1 MPTIAAPAP
10 GEAIRSGT
18 VATAAGATAAIG
30 ERVTLADLIRMTT
43 DKQREAK
50 REASRRRRAA
60 EHAAFGRHA
69 GGDEDEETMQTGD
82 AAATLGLAAGPLT
95 IPVDANGNDI
105 VLPRQNAIPR
115 APPGVANAVVSQP
128 TAPPPIALPMA
139 PQVHVVNG
147 RLVVNQHSLTVVQ
160 PSQPSGGG
168 GGGPSAGAVALVGG
182 AGALSAPAHYS
193 NGYANRTR
201 VDKWSTQDTALFYR
215 ALSQFGTD
223 FSLIERLFPGRTRRQ
238 IKNKFTSEEKVAPQK
253 VDAALRDRTGSG
265 GTGAG
270 GTTSVQALRD
280 MIDSLRKSQAE
291 EQARQERLQQA
302 AIAAAAKQASDAAA
316 AEQAAQGERDRQV
329 AAAKESRREAAH
341 ARAAAAPPV
350 VPSGAAVA
358 VPPPPVVKARGQ
370 QKNASVVN
378 AVLPKKVQRKQ
389 RANLLAEDDDCGPA
403 PAPAVAAPE
412 VAHQAQAATAAVR
425 PGKARDM
432 PERLLHGR
440 DAVEAGQ
447 QAIRNA
453 LAGRMR

>member
-1 MPTIAAPAP
+1 VPTIAAPAP

-160 PSQPSGGG
+160 PSGGG

-193 NGYANRTR
+193 NGYANRMR

-350 VPSGAAVA
+350 VPSGAAAVA
-358 VPPPPVVKARGQ
+358 VPPPPPVVKARGQ
-370 QKNASVVN
+370 PKNASVVN

-389 RANLLAEDDDCGPA
+389 RANLLAEEDDDCGPA

-453 LAGRMR
+453 LAGRV